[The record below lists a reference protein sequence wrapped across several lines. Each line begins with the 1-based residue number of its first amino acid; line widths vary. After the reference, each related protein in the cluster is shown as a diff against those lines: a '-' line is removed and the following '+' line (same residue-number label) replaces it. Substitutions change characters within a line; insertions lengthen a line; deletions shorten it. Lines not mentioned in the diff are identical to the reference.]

1 MNSIVKTER
10 MQRIGL
16 VAPFFPPEIGGAN
29 IYCYELARAL
39 SAKGLDVHVFARPGD
54 LDDSAYTLHPI
65 LTLNLEEDLKR
76 LLTFQMDIWH
86 SLYFYYTPLAL
97 YHRNVFVTGHGDD
110 FFSHRIR
117 FTLPARRWL
126 ERNILWR
133 LSGSIRSSID
143 RKLLNAEMFYN
154 RYLYDKA
161 IRSTQQL
168 ITVSNFSKN
177 RFCELFPSAK
187 QKTVVIPPGVSDEFF
202 STIISSPK
210 HNLLLTVTRLDEHDR
225 IKNVHGVILALA
237 ELKHH
242 YQFQYVIIAG
252 AETGQ
257 YRQELERL
265 ILDSGLQD
273 RVSIKGRQPI
283 EELLSYY
290 RNAELF
296 ILVSYAEANNFEGF
310 GIVFLEANAA
320 GVPVLTSREGGMSD
334 YIQPGVNGFY
344 VDSPSSEGI
353 KNALQAYLDG
363 HIQFDRERVRQAP
376 APYRWFDI
384 ADRVLQVYKKH
395 SSIWR

>member
-10 MQRIGL
+10 KQRIGL

-65 LTLNLEEDLKR
+65 LTLKLEEDLKR

-97 YHRNVFVTGHGDD
+97 YHGNVFVTGHGDD
-110 FFSHRIR
+110 FFSRRIR

-126 ERNILWR
+126 ESNIIWR
-133 LSGSIRSSID
+133 LSGSIRANID
-143 RKLLNAEMFYN
+143 RKLLKAEMFYN
-154 RYLYDKA
+154 NYLYGKA
-161 IRSTQQL
+161 IRYTRQF
-168 ITVSNFSKN
+168 ITVSTFSKD
-177 RFCELFPSAK
+177 RFCQAFPSAK
-187 QKTVVIPPGVSDEFF
+187 QKTVVVPPGVSDAFF
-202 STIISSPK
+202 STTVSSPQP
-210 HNLLLTVTRLDEHDR
+210 NLLLTVTRLDEHDR
-225 IKNVHGVILALA
+225 IKNVHGVIQALA

-273 RVSIKGRQPI
+273 RVSIKGRQSI

-290 RNAELF
+290 RSAELF

-376 APYRWFDI
+376 APYRWSDI
-384 ADRVLQVYKKH
+384 ADRVLQIYKKH

>member
-1 MNSIVKTER
+1 MR
-10 MQRIGL
+10 
-16 VAPFFPPEIGGAN
+16 
-29 IYCYELARAL
+29 
-39 SAKGLDVHVFARPGD
+39 
-54 LDDSAYTLHPI
+54 
-65 LTLNLEEDLKR
+65 
-76 LLTFQMDIWH
+76 
-86 SLYFYYTPLAL
+86 
-97 YHRNVFVTGHGDD
+97 
-110 FFSHRIR
+110 
-117 FTLPARRWL
+117 
-126 ERNILWR
+126 
-133 LSGSIRSSID
+133 
-143 RKLLNAEMFYN
+143 
-154 RYLYDKA
+154 
-161 IRSTQQL
+161 
-168 ITVSNFSKN
+168 
-177 RFCELFPSAK
+177 
-187 QKTVVIPPGVSDEFF
+187 FF
-202 STIISSPK
+202 STTVSSPK
-210 HNLLLTVTRLDEHDR
+210 PNLVLTVTRLDEHDR
-225 IKNVHGVILALA
+225 IKNVHGVIQALA

-290 RNAELF
+290 RSAELF

-376 APYRWFDI
+376 APYRWSDI
-384 ADRVLQVYKKH
+384 ADRVLQIYKKH